1 MLEDGF
7 KSNRYTAILGN
18 LRDNGYQDESDVD
31 ILLKNFVSTHTINF
45 DGISDAKAKIV
56 TVALIDNY
64 QRIKGGE

>member
-18 LRDNGYQDESDVD
+18 LRDNGYLDESDVD

-56 TVALIDNY
+56 TETLINNY
-64 QRIKGGE
+64 QRIKRGQ

>member
-7 KSNRYTAILGN
+7 KSNRYGAILGN
-18 LRDNGYQDESDVD
+18 LCDNGYLDKSDVD
-31 ILLKNFVSTHTINF
+31 TLLRNFLSSHPINF